1 MKKNLFQIIFIIA
14 LVLVIISPVISFAQN
29 DIPPV
34 FVPNTPINIPP
45 ITIGVSSFPL
55 LCPPDGLDGLIC
67 NFQQILNS
75 IIPVLVALG
84 VVYLVWG
91 IVQYVINDSEEAKKK
106 GKDRIIYGIIGL
118 TVIAGL
124 YGLVNIVINTFNLG
138 GTSAP
143 TLAPLTG
150 EGLNCSLQGSPK
162 FQDLACYITNIIN
175 NSVIPLIFAIATAF
189 FVWGVVQFVINSDE
203 EAKKEKGKQF
213 MFWGIIALAV
223 MISVWGLVAILGST
237 FGLNT
242 SILPQVEP

>member
-1 MKKNLFQIIFIIA
+1 MKKNL
-14 LVLVIISPVISFAQN
+14 LKISLSLFLLISLLIPFNTSLAAQS
-29 DIPPV
+29 P
-34 FVPNTPINIPP
+34 
-45 ITIGVSSFPL
+45 G
-55 LCPPDGLDGLIC
+55 CPPDYIIDSTGVCVPSNTTQVCTGTGIDGLIC

-91 IVQYVINDSEEAKKK
+91 IVRYVIGDSEEAKKK